1 MLHKLFMFVHCV
13 GYLHQQLVALILS
26 DVVRDPLDIIASGPT
41 LPGKV
46 SNAEVLHILEKFRL
60 TEQIPASA
68 LTHLQAQD
76 SHQQLSPIED
86 KHHKTPLVNGDEY
99 LYVRNVIIGNNRV
112 ATEAA
117 ADTAQSLGYHS
128 LVWSHQIQGEA
139 RLLGEAYAR
148 IIHELLEQTSPT
160 IGSSS
165 IREKLL
171 QSQPFTELFARNPH
185 LREDFLHLSGQ
196 LKELQLPLCL
206 ISAGEPIVV
215 VKGTGIGGRN
225 QELSLAFALKI
236 HQLQEE
242 SSQPFHQSLFLSIGT
257 DGQDG
262 PCDAAGAAVDTAT
275 VATAN
280 KEGLDV
286 AESLDNN
293 DSYTLFS
300 RLSGGKHL
308 IQTGLTGTNVMDLH
322 VLLLV

>member
-148 IIHELLEQTSPT
+148 IMHKLLEQTSPT

-165 IREKLL
+165 IEEKLL

-215 VKGTGIGGRN
+215 VKGAGIGGRN

-280 KEGLDV
+280 KEGLDI

-308 IQTGLTGTNVMDLH
+308 IQAGLTGTNVMDLH
-322 VLLLV
+322 ILLLV